1 MLGLFSV
8 PTWDLVYEE
17 SVGKQWE
24 RMKLSLAVS
33 GLEKTRA
40 SEMFASME
48 GFLAGVEP
56 DRVVFTLKAD

>member
-1 MLGLFSV
+1 M
-8 PTWDLVYEE
+8 YRE

-24 RMKLSLAVS
+24 RMNLSLAVS

-40 SEMFASME
+40 SETFASME